1 MIGYYD
7 YTVILTYLSVCSG
20 ITGMAFAFTHHPFLA
35 IVCLM
40 VSGLCDMFDGKVART
55 KKRDQKRIQYGIQ
68 IDSLAD
74 IISFGVL
81 PIIIGLSIGMTNWYY
96 LPVMM
101 LYLLGALIRLAHFN
115 VNEEMVS
122 KTKEGRSKAFIGLPT
137 TAVSL
142 ILPLVYAFK
151 RFLCQNVFTY
161 LYAGSLLII
170 SFLFVINYSFIK
182 KPDNSKMILFIIIG
196 VLEIL
201 LIMMGY
207 HLWITR

>member
-81 PIIIGLSIGMTNWYY
+81 PIIIGLSIGMTN
-96 LPVMM
+96 PMIM
-101 LYLLGALIRLAHFN
+101 P
-115 VNEEMVS
+115 EMC
-122 KTKEGRSKAFIGLPT
+122 F
-137 TAVSL
+137 
-142 ILPLVYAFK
+142 
-151 RFLCQNVFTY
+151 QNS
-161 LYAGSLLII
+161 SLLMTVV
-170 SFLFVINYSFIK
+170 SIN
-182 KPDNSKMILFIIIG
+182 G
-196 VLEIL
+196 
-201 LIMMGY
+201 
-207 HLWITR
+207 ITD